1 MDSVN
6 YENKSFAHNAHSI
19 GASEYHL
26 QWATKYRYETLEKE
40 SHWKDCETAI
50 RDVAKRHGIE
60 IIELG
65 VMPDHVHTVVVLS
78 PDMSPSRAV
87 ALLKGGSAY
96 ELFRSHPNFRKTYWC
111 GHFWSRGYFYRSVSN
126 VTDDVVRRYVRE
138 DNTQRQ
144 SRQRKLT

>member
-6 YENKSFAHNAHSI
+6 YENKNLVHNAHSV

-26 QWATKYRYETLEKE
+26 QWATKYRHESLAKE
-40 SHWKDCETAI
+40 SHWKDCEIAI
-50 RDVAKRHGIE
+50 HDVAKRHGIE

-78 PDMSPSRAV
+78 PDMSPSHAV

-96 ELFRSHPNFRKTYWC
+96 QLFRSHPNFRKQFRK

-138 DNTQRQ
+138 DNSQ
-144 SRQRKLT
+144 RQRKLT